1 MAGDATEFNGNSRRP
16 HDENRFIP
24 PMPSA
29 YHLLTVR
36 GIPIRVHLTFLWF
49 PIWAAF
55 LWSSRT
61 DNMVRGAIFGIIAAL
76 LLFLC
81 VTLHELGHAL
91 VAQRFGIIVQDIT
104 LLPFGGLARLRTIP
118 REPKKELAIAIAGPL
133 VNVAIFVGLAFL
145 AGYVYRNEPEITPD
159 FLLDKIDQGNAE
171 SLLVYLMLANVILVL
186 FNLIPAFPLDGGRVL
201 RALLAL
207 KLPWKTATRIAAGA
221 GLGFAALFVVG
232 GLASRDIFLSLIG
245 LMVGYGAWQER
256 KFVDLPEPQA
266 QPPVSEPVRAPAAS
280 MPRTTVNVA
289 MTPPPP
295 QVSIT
300 QRARD
305 IADLAPA
312 ASVAG
317 ALPVMDRDG
326 YVVGVLPAM
335 RMAQAVRERPDA
347 PLVELMR
354 RTFPIARPDD
364 LLYEQWYKTS
374 AEDQHYVVVLQDDG
388 RLVGWLTRA
397 DISNGL
403 RRRPGEGTR
412 ESAWQELDRE
422 FV

>member
-1 MAGDATEFNGNSRRP
+1 
-16 HDENRFIP
+16 
-24 PMPSA
+24 MPSA
-29 YHLLTVR
+29 YRLLTIR

-49 PIWAAF
+49 PMWAAF

-61 DNMVRGAIFGIIAAL
+61 DDMLRGAIFGVIAAL
-76 LLFLC
+76 FLFVC

-91 VAQRFGIIVQDIT
+91 VAQRFGIVVEDIT

-133 VNVAIFVGLAFL
+133 VNVAIFLVLAFG
-145 AGYVYRNEPEITPD
+145 AGYLYRNETNITPE
-159 FLLDKIDQGNAE
+159 FLLDKLDAGNAE
-171 SLLVYLMLANVILVL
+171 SLLIYLMLANIILVL

-221 GLGFAALFVVG
+221 GLAFAALFVVG
-232 GLASRDIFLSLIG
+232 GLASRDVFLSLIG

-256 KFVDLPEPQA
+256 KMVDLPEPSAQA
-266 QPPVSEPVRAPAAS
+266 VSAEPVMPTAET
-280 MPRTTVNVA
+280 MPRTTVVVA
-289 MTPPPP
+289 MTPPPAT
-295 QVSIT
+295 VSIT
-300 QRARD
+300 QRVHE
-305 IADLAPA
+305 IAHLAPA

-317 ALPVMDRDG
+317 ALPVVDRDG
-326 YVVGVLPAM
+326 YVVGVIPAM
-335 RMAQAVRERPDA
+335 RLAEALRERPDA

-354 RTFPIARPDD
+354 RTFPIARPEDP
-364 LLYEQWYKTS
+364 LYEQWYKTS
-374 AEDQHYVVVLQDDG
+374 AEDQHYVVVLTDNG
-388 RLVGWLTRA
+388 TLVGWLTRA

-403 RRRPGEGTR
+403 RGRPGQPAHD
-412 ESAWQELDRE
+412 SAWQELDRE

>member
-1 MAGDATEFNGNSRRP
+1 
-16 HDENRFIP
+16 
-24 PMPSA
+24 MPSA
-29 YHLLTVR
+29 YRLLTIR

-61 DNMVRGAIFGIIAAL
+61 DDMLRGAIFGVIAAL
-76 LLFLC
+76 FLFVC

-91 VAQRFGIIVQDIT
+91 VAQRFGIVVEDIT

-133 VNVAIFVGLAFL
+133 VNVAIFLVLAFG
-145 AGYVYRNEPEITPD
+145 AGYLYRNETNITPE
-159 FLLDKIDQGNAE
+159 FLLDKLDAGNAE
-171 SLLVYLMLANVILVL
+171 SLLIYLMLANIILVL

-221 GLGFAALFVVG
+221 GLAFAAIFVLG
-232 GLASRDIFLSLIG
+232 GLASRDVFLSLIG

-256 KFVDLPEPQA
+256 KMVDLPEPSA
-266 QPPVSEPVRAPAAS
+266 QPVSAEPVMPTAET
-280 MPRTTVNVA
+280 MPRTTVVVA
-289 MTPPPP
+289 MTPPPAT
-295 QVSIT
+295 VSIT
-300 QRARD
+300 QRVRE
-305 IADLAPA
+305 IAHLAPA

-317 ALPVMDRDG
+317 ALPVVDRDG
-326 YVVGVLPAM
+326 YVVGVIPAM
-335 RMAQAVRERPDA
+335 RLAEAIRERPDA

-354 RTFPIARPDD
+354 RTFPIARPEDP
-364 LLYEQWYKTS
+364 LYEQWYKTS
-374 AEDQHYVVVLQDDG
+374 AEDQHYVVVLTDNG
-388 RLVGWLTRA
+388 TLVGWLTRA

-403 RRRPGEGTR
+403 RGRPGQPAHD
-412 ESAWQELDRE
+412 SAWQELDRE

>member
-1 MAGDATEFNGNSRRP
+1 
-16 HDENRFIP
+16 
-24 PMPSA
+24 MPSA

-55 LWSSRT
+55 IWSSRT
-61 DNMVRGAIFGIIAAL
+61 DDMLRGAIFGIVGAL
-76 LLFLC
+76 FLFLC

-91 VAQRFGIIVQDIT
+91 VAQRFGIKVEDIT

-118 REPKKELAIAIAGPL
+118 REPKRELAIAIAGPL
-133 VNVAIFVGLAFL
+133 VNVAIFLALVLAAGFL
-145 AGYVYRNEPEITPD
+145 YRNEPTITSE
-159 FLLDKIDQGNAE
+159 FLLDKLDEGNAE
-171 SLLVYLMLANVILVL
+171 SLLIYLMLANIILVL
-186 FNLIPAFPLDGGRVL
+186 FNMIPAFPLDGGRVL

-207 KLPWKTATRIAAGA
+207 KLPWKTATRIAAWA
-221 GLGFAALFVVG
+221 GIGFAALFVAG

-245 LMVGYGAWQER
+245 LMVGYGAWQEQKHADR
-256 KFVDLPEPQA
+256 PESA
-266 QPPVSEPVRAPAAS
+266 TSEPDPRAEMGTDPSVYPASAIPKTRV
-280 MPRTTVNVA
+280 MVA
-289 MTPPPP
+289 MTAPPPA
-295 QVSIT
+295 VSIT
-300 QRARD
+300 QRVRE

-312 ASVAG
+312 ASVSG

-335 RMAQAVRERPDA
+335 RLAEALRERPDA

-354 RTFPIARPDD
+354 RSFPIARPDD

-374 AEDQHYVVVLQDDG
+374 TEDQHYVVVLQDDG
-388 RLVGWLTRA
+388 KLIGWLTRA

-403 RRRPGEGTR
+403 RSRPGQPQD
-412 ESAWQELDRE
+412 SAWQELDRE

>member
-1 MAGDATEFNGNSRRP
+1 MS
-16 HDENRFIP
+16 
-24 PMPSA
+24 SA

-55 LWSSRT
+55 MWSSRT
-61 DNMVRGAIFGIIAAL
+61 DDMLRGAIFGVIAAL

-91 VAQRFGIIVQDIT
+91 MAQRFGIKVEDIT

-133 VNVAIFVGLAFL
+133 VNVVIFLGLAL
-145 AGYVYRNEPEITPD
+145 GAGYVYRNETTITAD
-159 FLLDKIDQGNAE
+159 FLLDKLNAGNAE
-171 SLLVYLMLANVILVL
+171 SLLIYLMLANIILVL

-201 RALLAL
+201 RALLAF
-207 KLPWKTATRIAAGA
+207 KLPWKTATRIAATTGMAFA
-221 GLGFAALFVVG
+221 GLFVLG

-245 LMVGYGAWQER
+245 IIVGYGAWNER
-256 KFVDLPEPQA
+256 RMIDLPET
-266 QPPVSEPVRAPAAS
+266 PPPAAEPVMPTAET
-280 MPRTTVNVA
+280 MPRTTVTVA

-295 QVSIT
+295 TVSIT
-300 QRARD
+300 QRVRE

-317 ALPVMDRDG
+317 ALPVLDRDG

-335 RMAQAVRERPDA
+335 RMAEALRERPDA

-354 RTFPIARPDD
+354 RTFPIARPEDP
-364 LLYEQWYKTS
+364 LYEQWYKTS
-374 AEDQHYVVVLQDDG
+374 AEDQHYVVVLQNNG
-388 RLVGWLTRA
+388 ALAGWLTRA

-403 RRRPGEGTR
+403 RSRPGQPQD
-412 ESAWQELDRE
+412 SAWQELDRE
-422 FV
+422 FA

>member
-1 MAGDATEFNGNSRRP
+1 
-16 HDENRFIP
+16 
-24 PMPSA
+24 MPSA

-61 DNMVRGAIFGIIAAL
+61 DDMLRGAIFGIIGA
-76 LLFLC
+76 LFLFVC

-91 VAQRFGIIVQDIT
+91 VAQRFGIKVEDIT

-133 VNVAIFVGLAFL
+133 VNVAIFLAL
-145 AGYVYRNEPEITPD
+145 ALAAGYVYRNETNITTD
-159 FLLDKIDQGNAE
+159 FLLDRLDNGNAE
-171 SLLVYLMLANVILVL
+171 SLLIYLMLANIILVL

-221 GLGFAALFVVG
+221 GLAFAALFVVG

-256 KFVDLPEPQA
+256 KIADLPEPPA
-266 QPPVSEPVRAPAAS
+266 EPVTAEPEMPTAAA
-280 MPRTTVNVA
+280 MPRTTVHVA

-295 QVSIT
+295 TVSIT
-300 QRARD
+300 QRVRD
-305 IADLAPA
+305 TADLAPA

-317 ALPVMDRDG
+317 ALPVLDRDG

-335 RMAQAVRERPDA
+335 RLAQALRERPDA

-354 RTFPIARPDD
+354 RAFPIARPEDP
-364 LLYEQWYKTS
+364 LYEQWYKTS
-374 AEDQHYVVVLQDDG
+374 AEDQHYVVVLRDNGQ
-388 RLVGWLTRA
+388 LAGWLTRA

-403 RRRPGEGTR
+403 RSRPGQAQ

>member
-1 MAGDATEFNGNSRRP
+1 
-16 HDENRFIP
+16 
-24 PMPSA
+24 MPSA

-61 DNMVRGAIFGIIAAL
+61 DDMLRGAVFGVIAAL
-76 LLFLC
+76 LLFVC
-81 VTLHELGHAL
+81 VTLHELGHAV
-91 VAQRFGIIVQDIT
+91 VAQRFGIVVEDIT

-133 VNVAIFVGLAFL
+133 VNVAIILGLAFG
-145 AGYVYRNEPEITPD
+145 AGFLYRNETNFTID
-159 FLLDKIDQGNAE
+159 FLLDKLDEGNAE
-171 SLLVYLMLANVILVL
+171 SLLIYLMLANGILVL
-186 FNLIPAFPLDGGRVL
+186 FNLIPAFPLDGGRML

-207 KLPWKTATRIAAGA
+207 KLPWNTATRIAAWA
-221 GLGFAALFVVG
+221 GLGFSALFVVG
-232 GLASRDIFLSLIG
+232 GLYGKDIFLSLVG
-245 LMVGYGAWQER
+245 LLVGYGAWQER
-256 KFVDLPEPQA
+256 KIADLPEPPA
-266 QPPVSEPVRAPAAS
+266 DPVTAEPVIPSAAT
-280 MPRTTVNVA
+280 MPRTTVMVA

-295 QVSIT
+295 AVSIT
-300 QRARD
+300 QRVRD

-335 RMAQAVRERPDA
+335 RLAQAMRERPDA

-354 RTFPIARPDD
+354 RTFPIARPEDP
-364 LLYEQWYKTS
+364 LYEQWYKTS
-374 AEDQHYVVVLQDDG
+374 AEDQHYVVVLRDNG
-388 RLVGWLTRA
+388 ALAGWLTRA
-397 DISNGL
+397 DIANGL
-403 RRRPGEGTR
+403 RSRPGQAQD
-412 ESAWQELDRE
+412 SAWQELDRE

>member
-1 MAGDATEFNGNSRRP
+1 
-16 HDENRFIP
+16 
-24 PMPSA
+24 MPSA

-49 PIWAAF
+49 PIWAA
-55 LWSSRT
+55 LMWSSRT
-61 DNMVRGAIFGIIAAL
+61 EDMLRGAVFGIIAAL
-76 LLFLC
+76 FLFLC

-91 VAQRFGIIVQDIT
+91 VAQRFGIKVEDIT

-133 VNVAIFVGLAFL
+133 VNVAIFLGLAFV
-145 AGYVYRNEPEITPD
+145 AGYLYRNEPTITPD
-159 FLLDKIDQGNAE
+159 FLLDKLDAGNAE
-171 SLLVYLMLANVILVL
+171 SLLIYLMLANIILVL

-256 KFVDLPEPQA
+256 KIADLPEPASQA
-266 QPPVSEPVRAPAAS
+266 VSAEPTIPTAAT

-295 QVSIT
+295 SVSIT
-300 QRARD
+300 QRVWE

-335 RMAQAVRERPDA
+335 RLAQALRERPEA
-347 PLVELMR
+347 PIVELMR
-354 RTFPIARPDD
+354 RTFPIARPDEP
-364 LLYEQWYKTS
+364 LYEQWYKTS
-374 AEDQHYVVVLQDDG
+374 AEDQHYVVVLRDNG
-388 RLVGWLTRA
+388 MLAGWLTRA

-403 RRRPGEGTR
+403 RGRPGQPQD
-412 ESAWQELDRE
+412 SAWQELDRE